1 MKHAERQQQ
10 RLVDRHKEHLARRE
24 DPANRRAN
32 ESRRVARRVARR
44 AGEDQAAKSLLV
56 GFPSRGR
63 ACGSIGGL
71 DLVDDDASC

>member
-32 ESRRVARRVARR
+32 ESRRVARR

-71 DLVDDDASC
+71 DLGDDDASC